1 MAAETEAHPGDGAT
15 PEAMRP
21 PPRDRGTD
29 AWLSRALRSPEGG
42 LRWSAVLVAGV
53 VTLAL
58 ALVAWTWATSPRP
71 GSTAAAPTASAAP
84 GPVLMTRDQLLGLAA
99 SVGHGLYWAGAQ
111 GLTRYEVTTVGR
123 DIYLR
128 YLPTGETAG
137 SVTPH
142 LTVGTYEK
150 PDAYSGLVAAAK
162 VAGARSEKLSD
173 GALVVQPAG
182 KAASAY
188 VASPGAAL
196 LVEAY
201 DPTPG
206 AAYRLVVSGALQ
218 PVS

>member
-15 PEAMRP
+15 PEAMP

-29 AWLSRALRSPEGG
+29 AWLSRALRSPEGN

-53 VTLAL
+53 VALAL

-71 GSTAAAPTASAAP
+71 GSTDAAPAASAAP
-84 GPVLMTRDQLLGLAA
+84 GPVLMTRDQLVGLSA
-99 SVGHGLYWAGAQ
+99 SVGHALYWAGPRGQA
-111 GLTRYEVTTVGR
+111 RYEVTTVGR
-123 DIYLR
+123 DVYLR

-150 PDAYSGLVAAAK
+150 PDAHSGLVAAAK
-162 VAGARSEKLSD
+162 VAGARSERLPS

-182 KAASAY
+182 KATSAY

-206 AAYRLVVSGALQ
+206 AAYRLAVSGAVQ